1 MVRRGMKLAL
11 CFLLFGVLC
20 STSAF
25 AGSITTVSV
34 DPLSSSVSLGGNFT
48 LDINI
53 ANVTDLYAFQFD
65 IGFGPSVLQAMGVLE
80 GPFLATGGNTS
91 FFPGFIDNGAGN
103 ITFIADTLLGPG
115 PGVNGGGTLVILQL
129 LASGVGTSTID
140 ISNLILLD
148 SSLNQI
154 DATTESGMVTVTSP
168 IPEPSGILMVGF
180 GLAWMAGSLKR
191 KLRV

>member
-1 MVRRGMKLAL
+1 MVRRGMKSAL

-20 STSAF
+20 SASAF
-25 AGSITTVSV
+25 AGSILSV
-34 DPLSSSVSLGGNFT
+34 DPLSSSVSLGSNFT

-80 GPFLATGGNTS
+80 GPFLATGGCNCTS

-103 ITFIADTLLGPG
+103 VTFIANTLLGPG
-115 PGVNGGGTLVILQL
+115 PGVNGSGTLAILQF
-129 LASGVGTSTID
+129 LASGAGTSTID
-140 ISNLILLD
+140 ISNFILLD
-148 SSLNQI
+148 SNLNEI
-154 DATTESGMVTVTSP
+154 DATTESGTVTVTSP

-180 GLAWMAGSLKR
+180 GVVWMAGALSR